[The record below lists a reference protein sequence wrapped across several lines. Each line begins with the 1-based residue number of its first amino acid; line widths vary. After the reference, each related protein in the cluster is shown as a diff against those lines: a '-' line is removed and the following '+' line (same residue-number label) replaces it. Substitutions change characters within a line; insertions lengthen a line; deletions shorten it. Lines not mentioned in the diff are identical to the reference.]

1 MIQEGEESFRLPVHH
16 PVPSKRQS
24 SKAAEP
30 KLRGG
35 HARMRR
41 FAPARSAWMFFLGPA
56 ARGHTERA
64 LSEVHVEPV
73 VIEDHVVSFT
83 GCAAVRA
90 RQSDR
95 PPARPQ
101 VGGHLL
107 S

>member
-64 LSEVHVEPV
+64 LSEVHVEPF
-73 VIEDHVVSFT
+73 VIEDHVSFT
-83 GCAAVRA
+83 RCAAVRA